1 MKAKQFLLIAITAL
15 VMIPMGAQAD
25 EYKPDSVFPPGAM
38 QVAAPGSSAPEL
50 IEEARELGGDITTL
64 RKKAMHDTSMKAFG
78 SALQRYESVRNALVK
93 QLALLEEAID
103 IADDTRVRIQ
113 AIREYDRVEKEVV
126 AAKRFLAILDIQ

>member
-1 MKAKQFLLIAITAL
+1 MKTMQFFLIAIAAL
-15 VMIPMGAQAD
+15 VTFPFLAQAD
-25 EYKPDSVFPPGAM
+25 EIQQPGVFPPGAM
-38 QVAAPGSSAPEL
+38 EVAAPGASAADL
-50 IEEARELGGDITTL
+50 IQEARELGGDISSL
-64 RKKAMHDTSMKAFG
+64 RKKAMQDTSMKAFG

-103 IADDTRVRIQ
+103 VADDSRVRIQ

>member
-1 MKAKQFLLIAITAL
+1 MKTNRIFLIAITAL
-15 VMIPMGAQAD
+15 LTFPLLAQAD
-25 EYKPDSVFPPGAM
+25 DTKHDAVFPPGAM
-38 QVAAPGSSAPEL
+38 QIAAPGASAAEL
-50 IEEARELGGDITTL
+50 IQEARDLGADISSL
-64 RKKAMHDTSMKAFG
+64 REKAMHDTSMKAFG

-103 IADDTRVRIQ
+103 VADDTRVRIQ

>member
-1 MKAKQFLLIAITAL
+1 MKTKRIFLIALTVFVTFPIL
-15 VMIPMGAQAD
+15 AQA
-25 EYKPDSVFPPGAM
+25 EGRPAETVFPPGSM
-38 QVAAPGSSAPEL
+38 EIAAPGSSAAEL
-50 IEEARELGGDITTL
+50 IQEARELGTDISAL
-64 RKKAMHDTSMKAFG
+64 RHKAMQDTSMKAFG

-103 IADDTRVRIQ
+103 VADDSRVRIQ